1 MAINSVTPGASSV
14 VRSPATASSAP
25 AAATSATTPSSTAAG
40 YAEGSSYTAS
50 SKQAATGQSWG
61 AEESANTSKAVEI
74 LGKLS
79 GSDATK
85 LKNLLSQGLMTRDE
99 VQDGAKALDNI
110 EGLSP
115 ADRAVVERSLAY
127 GGALANCMAF
137 SKLLMESVM
146 EDLKKTL
153 KL

>member
-1 MAINSVTPGASSV
+1 MGINSVTPGAPSV
-14 VRSPATASSAP
+14 VRSAATAPS
-25 AAATSATTPSSTAAG
+25 TSTAGTTPSSTSPG
-40 YAEGSSYTAS
+40 YGQGSSYTAS
-50 SKQAATGQSWG
+50 AGQAATGQSWG

-74 LGKLS
+74 LGKVS
-79 GSDATK
+79 GSDAAT
-85 LKNLLSQGLMTRDE
+85 LKKLLSQASMTRDE

-137 SKLLMESVM
+137 GKLLLENIM

>member
-1 MAINSVTPGASSV
+1 M
-14 VRSPATASSAP
+14 
-25 AAATSATTPSSTAAG
+25 
-40 YAEGSSYTAS
+40 
-50 SKQAATGQSWG
+50 SWG

-74 LGKLS
+74 LGKTS
-79 GSDATK
+79 GSDAAT
-85 LKNLLSQGLMTRDE
+85 LKKLLSYSSMTRDE
-99 VQDGAKALDNI
+99 VQEGAKALENI

-137 SKLLMESVM
+137 SKLMMENIM
-146 EDLKKTL
+146 DDLKKTL